1 MAHKKGAGSTD
12 NGRDSAS
19 KRLGVK
25 LFGSQHAIPGNI
37 IVRQRGTKF
46 HAGENVYMGVDH
58 TLHAR
63 IEGTVVF
70 TKGKG
75 DRTFVH
81 IIPFVSHPEVKE
93 TLDAAPKAKTS
104 TRISTATPKVA
115 AAPKAVAAAPKVVKV
130 EAIAPVTKAAEVK
143 AAPVVEVAKAPEVK
157 AAPVVEVIKAL
168 EVKAAPV
175 VEETKAPEVKAA
187 PVVEVRKAVKV
198 EAAPAATEEV
208 KSSSTTTTTT
218 TTSSSST
225 SSSSSSSSST
235 TAFNAGSSIGDLE
248 DNLKIVEGIG
258 PKIEQ
263 LIKDRGIK
271 TWAQLSET
279 PVETLQSI
287 LHDAGSRY
295 TMHNPGTWPRQA
307 KLAAEGKWEE
317 LEVLQKELDGGK

>member
-157 AAPVVEVIKAL
+157 AAPVVEV
-168 EVKAAPV
+168 
-175 VEETKAPEVKAA
+175 
-187 PVVEVRKAVKV
+187 RKAVKV

>member
-25 LFGSQHAIPGNI
+25 LFGSQKAIAGNI

-46 HAGENVYMGVDH
+46 HAGQNVYMGVDH

-63 IEGTVVF
+63 IAGTVTF

-75 DRTFVH
+75 DKTFVH
-81 IIPFVSHPEVKE
+81 IIPFAIQPEVKE
-93 TLDAAPKAKTS
+93 TLDAAPKGKAKS
-104 TRISTATPKVA
+104 APAAKVATPKAVEEKAAAPKVEAAAIAPKVEAVVEAPKVVAAPVVEAPKVEA
-115 AAPKAVAAAPKVVKV
+115 AAPKAPKAPKAAA
-130 EAIAPVTKAAEVK
+130 T
-143 AAPVVEVAKAPEVK
+143 
-157 AAPVVEVIKAL
+157 
-168 EVKAAPV
+168 
-175 VEETKAPEVKAA
+175 
-187 PVVEVRKAVKV
+187 
-198 EAAPAATEEV
+198 
-208 KSSSTTTTTT
+208 
-218 TTSSSST
+218 
-225 SSSSSSSSST
+225 
-235 TAFNAGSSIGDLE
+235 GGDAE

-263 LIKDRGIK
+263 LIKDAGIK

-279 PVETLQSI
+279 PVEDLQKI

-307 KLAAEGKWEE
+307 GLAAAGKWDE